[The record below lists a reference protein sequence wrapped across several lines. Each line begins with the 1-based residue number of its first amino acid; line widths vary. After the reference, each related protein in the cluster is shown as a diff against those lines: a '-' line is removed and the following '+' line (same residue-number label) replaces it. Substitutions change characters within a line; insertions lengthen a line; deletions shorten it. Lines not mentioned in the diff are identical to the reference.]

1 MSSRA
6 SVSDVGAADS
16 LPMLPGAYIALENTA
31 ERRIR
36 RAGAR
41 SACEKPG
48 GGVVTHERFLGPNR
62 GEREM
67 RPGMGEEAR
76 DLGGRA

>member
-1 MSSRA
+1 MGFHA

-16 LPMLPGAYIALENTA
+16 LPMLPGAYIALESTA
-31 ERRIR
+31 ELAIR

-48 GGVVTHERFLGPNR
+48 GGVVSLTTLLGPI
-62 GEREM
+62 G
-67 RPGMGEEAR
+67 
-76 DLGGRA
+76 